1 MWMRTK
7 FRIILHGPQ
16 LQGRRSQQINQAVR
30 VRHLDTK
37 ESQSQSQSQD
47 QDTFASIPQIRFP
60 GGRHHHYQ
68 NAIWPKTYGQ
78 KRGEMTAAG
87 HEGEAAAGQAG
98 EPLVSSSQWPNPRA
112 PQWPVSLSS
121 ISPRPGV
128 DLVAVIVRAFS
139 NFPAGPGEAGSS
151 ASWGPL
157 SSVRQEEQQQQPAS
171 AINLAR
177 SNKWTKHSK
186 EYYLCFF
193 FRENQGCLFNKNKFK
208 KYIYFSLLL
217 FYVFNLGLQL
227 ECPFLQCMSLC
238 HVFELL

>member
-1 MWMRTK
+1 MARSCRAGGVNKSIKLSEFATWTPRRARARARARTRIHLHPSHRYDSREAGTTTTRMR
-7 FRIILHGPQ
+7 
-16 LQGRRSQQINQAVR
+16 
-30 VRHLDTK
+30 
-37 ESQSQSQSQD
+37 
-47 QDTFASIPQIRFP
+47 
-60 GGRHHHYQ
+60 
-68 NAIWPKTYGQ
+68 YGQ
-78 KRGEMTAAG
+78 KLMARNGGEMTAAG

-112 PQWPVSLSS
+112 PQWPVSPSS

-193 FRENQGCLFNKNKFK
+193 FSRK
-208 KYIYFSLLL
+208 SR
-217 FYVFNLGLQL
+217 VFIQ
-227 ECPFLQCMSLC
+227 QK
-238 HVFELL
+238 